1 MAKKAKEAKENKE
14 VIIKMGDIELPH
26 MSFILLN
33 DAAKSGDWSKI
44 DISTIPKAQ
53 ITGNH
58 YGKGPKVTNLIG
70 CAAQAGKL
78 DTFPKELF
86 SQKGLTKAN
95 GIGETP
101 LHFAA
106 INKQLKF
113 IPEEFLT
120 KENFCIPNKDGTT
133 PLHYSLIHVCFD
145 QIPKKFKTPELL
157 KLENNHGFCIL
168 DFALFAKKDP
178 SMWAVNFKDK
188 SGILK
193 KIDTQIKEVLSI
205 LNDETLKN
213 YALTPI
219 TTGFREARYNLAKE
233 TLLKRKI
240 IRGLSKKDKSLE
252 I

>member
-1 MAKKAKEAKENKE
+1 MGKKGIMKPS
-14 VIIKMGDIELPH
+14 GRDLPH

-33 DAAKSGDWSKI
+33 EAAKSGDWSKI

-53 ITGNH
+53 VNGCH

-95 GIGETP
+95 GIDETP
-101 LHFAA
+101 MHFAA
-106 INKQLKF
+106 THKQLKY

-120 KENFCIPNKDGTT
+120 KENLCIANKEGTT
-133 PLHYSLIHVCFD
+133 PLHYSLLNVCFD

-157 KLENNHGFCIL
+157 KLENNNGFCIL

-178 SMWAVNFKDK
+178 SMWTPNFEDKD
-188 SGILK
+188 GILK
-193 KIDTQIKEVLSI
+193 KINDQIKEVLSI
-205 LNDETLKN
+205 LDNKTLKD
-213 YALTPI
+213 YALTPV

-240 IRGLSKKDKSLE
+240 VRELSKKENSIE

>member
-1 MAKKAKEAKENKE
+1 MAKE
-14 VIIKMGDIELPH
+14 VMIKIGGKELPYIG
-26 MSFILLN
+26 FILLN

-53 ITGNH
+53 VNGCH

-78 DTFPKELF
+78 DAFPKELF

-101 LHFAA
+101 MHFAA
-106 INKQLKF
+106 MNKQLKF
-113 IPEEFLT
+113 IPKEFLT
-120 KENFCIPNKDGTT
+120 KENLCIPNKDGTT
-133 PLHYSLIHVCFD
+133 PLHYSLLHVCFD

-168 DFALFAKKDP
+168 DFAIFARKDP
-178 SMWAVNFKDK
+178 TMYASTPTDK
-188 SGILK
+188 EGANKVIE
-193 KIDTQIKEVLSI
+193 DQIKLVLSI
-205 LNDETLKN
+205 LDDKTLES
-213 YALTPI
+213 YALKPV
-219 TTGFREARYNLAKE
+219 TTTFKETRHDLAKE

-240 IRGLSKKDKSLE
+240 VRGLSKRNKSIE

>member
-1 MAKKAKEAKENKE
+1 MAKEVKESKE
-14 VIIKMGDIELPH
+14 VMIKIKDMELPH

-44 DISTIPKAQ
+44 EISTIPKRQ
-53 ITGNH
+53 VTGNH
-58 YGKGPKVTNLIG
+58 FGKGSKVTNLIG
-70 CAAQAGKL
+70 CVTQAGKL

-86 SQKGLTKAN
+86 SQKGLVKPN

-106 INKQLKF
+106 MHKQLKY

-120 KENFCIPNKDGTT
+120 KENLCIANKEGTT
-133 PLHYSLIHVCFD
+133 PLHYSLLNICFD

-178 SMWAVNFKDK
+178 SMWTPNFKDK
-188 SGILK
+188 EGILK
-193 KIDTQIKEVLSI
+193 KINAQIKEVISTLD
-205 LNDETLKN
+205 DETLKD

-233 TLLKRKI
+233 TLLKRKV
-240 IRGLSKKDKSLE
+240 IRGLSKKKNSIE